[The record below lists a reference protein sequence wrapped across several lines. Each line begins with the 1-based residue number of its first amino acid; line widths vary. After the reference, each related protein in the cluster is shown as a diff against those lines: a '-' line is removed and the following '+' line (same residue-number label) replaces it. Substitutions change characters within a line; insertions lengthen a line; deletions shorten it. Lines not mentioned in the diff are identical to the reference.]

1 MLPLHQLTNC
11 KYSILPKEE
20 IESPSIKLQLIALT
34 VKLLRLLIAITPI
47 GCPLLCYIIYN
58 IRALL
63 PRILFLCILTLPRAI
78 MTLLLLSD
86 SLIIGTN
93 YIRAFPLGALFFF
106 VFFLF
111 SDDSSSLIQGM
122 I

>member
-1 MLPLHQLTNC
+1 
-11 KYSILPKEE
+11 
-20 IESPSIKLQLIALT
+20 
-34 VKLLRLLIAITPI
+34 
-47 GCPLLCYIIYN
+47 
-58 IRALL
+58 
-63 PRILFLCILTLPRAI
+63 LCILTLPRAI